1 MFQFEED
8 ELRDV
13 PLLVFAN
20 KQDLPGAVPASDIT
34 EALRL
39 SGTSRPVG
47 VLSVC
52 VTFSYLS
59 DMAPQNCRVAD
70 AQDWSGHPPTR
81 SSQTGPEWVDRGG
94 GRICNSLESHLP
106 QVGVKHDRE
115 NSLN

>member
-20 KQDLPGAVPASDIT
+20 KQDLPGAVPAGDIT

-47 VLSVC
+47 VLSVR
-52 VTFSYLS
+52 VAFSYLS
-59 DMAPQNCRVAD
+59 DAAPQNCRAAD
-70 AQDWSGHPPTR
+70 AQDWSGHPPPNTL
-81 SSQTGPEWVDRGG
+81 SK
-94 GRICNSLESHLP
+94 GRAAHRQDQS
-106 QVGVKHDRE
+106 G
-115 NSLN
+115 